1 MQVRSLTVRL
11 VSERQIM
18 AKYLVKRI
26 AFGIFSIVA
35 VVAIVMVMIYSL
47 MNRDLVFSKDSV
59 WSHQSNNAKKIYE
72 FQKWEEYG
80 YLDYVTYTDY
90 INDLAAA
97 GEMDEATKEEVIK
110 IGNTVSKDSKAV
122 SKYVK
127 EFTDYY
133 ESKGYEVERFDAIMK
148 EEVC

>member
-26 AFGIFSIVA
+26 AFGLFSIVA

-72 FQKWEEYG
+72 FQKW
-80 YLDYVTYTDY
+80 
-90 INDLAAA
+90 
-97 GEMDEATKEEVIK
+97 TKRPK
-110 IGNTVSKDSKAV
+110 KK
-122 SKYVK
+122 
-127 EFTDYY
+127 
-133 ESKGYEVERFDAIMK
+133 
-148 EEVC
+148 